1 VFGSGHF
8 ILQEKFWS
16 FIDRDGSGDLNM
28 FEFRNI
34 VAALDHGYMYAVP
47 WLVYPTVSTKH
58 MTQFS
63 ALYQDTE
70 KMNALFSVIPVSKAS
85 LPLSQESWQE
95 WVQEMEST
103 VPTFDMNTPM
113 ASDVS
118 RRTSLASMGMDSLP
132 ETKLYALTLA
142 TFPITKFISLKKHLH
157 SDEIFDF
164 MHAENGILKEMFEPW
179 VEVHAIQRLPDVEH
193 IFGDGAEKVLAIKHL
208 GVAGEEIEDK
218 TAVKVTGMVRF
229 PGPRTQDFV
238 CGLQFATISAY
249 EGKKCDAEELAR
261 GDCSPKGYKYELE
274 PVNYTADDL
283 GRFDLSIT
291 PGETWGFVASYE
303 GHDLCY
309 GGDELDDFP
318 CSVQKATLIQ
328 LHEQSF
334 DYNAYY
340 ELENVIGGEFIVYFD
355 VTRRQVDLGL
365 YAGACGNPYTKY
377 TFLITP
383 ANGCGAPIQLSDAEI
398 VGSTGSRFAKDQ
410 WTLVDPHDKS
420 SNVRLWPYAA
430 MDYYIQLMQAPD
442 VTDLTEDKILQE
454 YTGASCKPPGTNI
467 MQFFRDRDVLIQTM
481 LLLKRTFAEVR
492 YEYHGWFCVEP
503 TFGDISEKA
512 LQTSLTLIR
521 ADEMCIGADVAK
533 HDLTKNHLIG
543 TSNMQYSK
551 LSSQLSTNKFVAL
564 KVVEAHYTA
573 PDTITYCSMFERSVN
588 DVRTKLGVR
597 VQIQQDVGPQAMN
610 PCHSSNEPSEECV
623 FTTVNASSSLLQFH
637 SGEGEDSNSFE
648 VSSRGAMPNLVPPH
662 RRKFLAR
669 VERNDGWAIT
679 HLAVEREMVTIAS
692 KIRGG
697 GDDPNA
703 RYQSDTKFY
712 ATAPIRGLV
721 YTVVHDPPGGNSF
734 ASIRQGTNID
744 LDLALETT
752 RAVSADK
759 DTSGS
764 IGVDVAGGVE
774 IPGVSAGSAYGNV
787 VLEFED
793 DGEDSPGVAAFET
806 EHSAVFENTG
816 PSVEI
821 SATTDNGWD
830 FHFTLDR
837 TISSSADPALPG
849 RPGDTIL
856 GGGFEIVYL
865 RVDTVDIREN
875 CLKVIE
881 EVQWL
886 PRKPTSYL
894 LSVFHIEYKLLPEL
908 RSLINTTDDKDSIIT
923 DGEIGDKSNDEVKG
937 IWKHRLQISIQ
948 DWQRTLEWSTPDYNP
963 EGLLKL
969 NSAEQKTK
977 LSQIEKRYDETSVP
991 FTSDQSVFGRLMKP
1005 KIDDA
1010 YGAFTG
1016 GASKDW
1022 NGLSGVWKTIDSSV
1036 REIGSFSNGLNLN
1049 NIISG
1054 AGVSPSKSNE
1064 DWFPAKG
1071 YWLESWEM
1079 KGNEVGKNAFT
1090 SVENDKDSIPES
1102 LFSRGMSD
1110 LAEEDMR
1117 KRGGLVLDPKFFD
1130 KDVAARYMDS
1140 SVFGTKAPF
1149 SFGGTDKKD
1158 PKLQPKATGS
1168 EEDIYLT
1175 FSGGGHAL
1183 EFNSDISS
1191 NIDSWGYSWVIEGEA
1206 GSEEGYEQETAAS
1219 IVIGSTEH
1227 HDSKGKSAALER
1239 SMAWAKF
1246 GNLEVSYILGDPD
1259 PYDKFV
1265 VAVST
1270 DKRFGTPIFRT
1281 VGGASKCPGEPNTLW
1296 RESGLIVETAW
1307 ATGVNNKAIPPGQ
1320 NALFDI
1326 VITNESPYREGHIY
1340 GLLLTSGE
1348 QYTGDFGGNM
1358 MDLSFTLNGA
1368 DSLAPFHSLVP
1379 LHDVPSVDK
1388 NGDLK
1393 YTRLSLNVMKGQ
1405 FAQQYSSIG
1414 VQLVSECEWTMS
1426 RDILYRPPISST
1438 AFLGD
1443 FKWERECPKV
1453 EWGVTTYNTYLNT
1466 LVSKKTSPY
1475 INVTLMNPDPL
1486 NLWSADYKKGDLEKT
1501 NHLVHPNV
1509 EFVRVQWRGLGQGE
1523 WINSWDMLGDDQN
1536 IWKRDVKDADVHCKS
1551 ARGTGCEFKWNV
1563 ERQYFLNGLKD
1574 GTWEVRA
1581 KVFCSGYDAFA
1592 TSKVKGSVTEEN
1604 LNVVVDVTAPEI
1616 TSVSVYNRLLTI
1628 DYSEPVTCP
1637 QLKSDHMSYAVERV
1651 KTCKGDSVES
1661 GAVSPSAVFFHYQFT
1676 CLAGERGTIMAKWPY
1691 NAEAGVYK
1699 LTVNADKLGSMVTDF
1714 ASNPAFKEEIGG
1726 IKVGCESG
1734 ADSAA
1739 LLGNTSS
1746 RKESSTSETS
1756 GIHTFEVSSAKRAVA
1771 LTTKK
1776 KSNKAPGTT
1785 AKAEISLGAARLSPA
1800 ANFFSFT
1807 LPSTVGGKIF
1817 IATTILSMAFA
1828 LAHKRKTSSTLAPF
1842 AETENEKLLFLDS
1855 NESKSK
1861 TEREETYGSVI

>member
-1 VFGSGHF
+1 
-8 ILQEKFWS
+8 
-16 FIDRDGSGDLNM
+16 
-28 FEFRNI
+28 
-34 VAALDHGYMYAVP
+34 MYAVP

-58 MTQFS
+58 LTQFS
-63 ALYQDTE
+63 ALYQET
-70 KMNALFSVIPVSKAS
+70 KKINALFSIIPVSKAS
-85 LPLSQESWQE
+85 LPMSQEAWQE

-103 VPTFDMNTPM
+103 FPTFYIDTPLVN
-113 ASDVS
+113 DVS
-118 RRTSLASMGMDSLP
+118 RRTSLANMGIDSLP
-132 ETKLYALTLA
+132 ETKMYALPLA
-142 TFPITKFISLKKHLH
+142 TFPSTKFISLEKHLH
-157 SDEIFDF
+157 SESIFDF
-164 MHAENGILKEMFEPW
+164 MHEKNGILKEMFEPR
-179 VEVHAIQRLPDVEH
+179 VEVHAIQRLPDVKH

-208 GVAGEEIEDK
+208 GAAGEEIEDN
-218 TAVKVTGMVRF
+218 TAVTVTGMVRF
-229 PGPRTQDFV
+229 PGSRTQGFV

-261 GDCSPKGYKYELE
+261 GGCSPKGYKYEFE

-283 GRFDLSIT
+283 GRFDISIT
-291 PGETWGFVASYE
+291 PGETWAFVAFYE

-318 CSVQKATLIQ
+318 CSVQNSTSIQ

-334 DYNAYY
+334 GHNVYY

-355 VTRRQVDLGL
+355 VTQRQVDLGL
-365 YAGACGNPYTKY
+365 YAGACGDPYTKY

-383 ANGCGAPIQLSDAEI
+383 ANGCGAPIQLSDTEI

-430 MDYYIQLMQAPD
+430 MDYYIQLLQAPD

-467 MQFFRDRDVLIQTM
+467 MQFFRDRNVLVQTM
-481 LLLKRTFAEVR
+481 LLLERTFAEVR
-492 YEYHGWFCVEP
+492 YEYHGWFCVQS
-503 TFGDISEKA
+503 TFGDIPEKA
-512 LQTSLTLIR
+512 LQTSFTTIR
-521 ADEMCIGADVAK
+521 ADEVCIGADAAK

-551 LSSQLSTNKFVAL
+551 LSSKLSTDKFVSL

-573 PDTITYCSMFERSVN
+573 PDTITYCSNFERSVN
-588 DVRTKLGVR
+588 DVPTKLGVR

-623 FTTVNASSSLLQFH
+623 FTTVNASSSLLQF
-637 SGEGEDSNSFE
+637 SSEEGKDSNSFE
-648 VSSRGAMPNLVPPH
+648 VSSQGAVPNLVPPH

-669 VERNDGWAIT
+669 VERNDGWAVT
-679 HLAVEREMVTIAS
+679 SLAVERELVTIAS

-697 GDDPNA
+697 GDNPNA

-721 YTVVHDPPGGNSF
+721 YTVVHDPPGGNSL

-744 LDLALETT
+744 LELAIETT
-752 RAVSADK
+752 RALSADK

-764 IGVDVAGGVE
+764 IGIDVAGGVE

-793 DGEDSPGVAAFET
+793 DGEDSPGALAFET
-806 EHSAVFENTG
+806 EHSGVFENTG

-821 SATTDNGWD
+821 SASTDNGWD

-837 TISSSADPALPG
+837 TVSSSADPALPG
-849 RPGDTIL
+849 RPGDSIL

-894 LSVFHIEYKLLPEL
+894 VSVFHIEYKLLPEL
-908 RSLINTTDDKDSIIT
+908 RGLIATADDKDSIMT
-923 DGEIGDKSNDEVKG
+923 DGEMGDKSNDQVKG
-937 IWKHRLQISIQ
+937 IWKHRLQTSIQ
-948 DWQRTLEWSTPDYNP
+948 DWQRTLEWSSPDFNP
-963 EGLLKL
+963 EGFLKL

-977 LSQIEKRYDETSVP
+977 LSQIEKSYDKTSVP

-1005 KIDDA
+1005 KVDEA
-1010 YGAFTG
+1010 YGAYTG
-1016 GASKDW
+1016 GGTKDL
-1022 NGLSGVWKTIDSSV
+1022 NGLSSVWNTIDSSV
-1036 REIGSFSNGLNLN
+1036 REIGSFSKDLNLN

-1054 AGVSPSKSNE
+1054 ADVSSTGNE
-1064 DWFPAKG
+1064 DWFPEKG
-1071 YWLESWEM
+1071 SWLQSWEM
-1079 KGNEVGKNAFT
+1079 KGNEVGKNVFT
-1090 SVENDKDSIPES
+1090 SVENDEESVPES

-1110 LAEEDMR
+1110 LAEKDM
-1117 KRGGLVLDPKFFD
+1117 KERGRMVLDPKFFD
-1130 KDVAARYMDS
+1130 KDAAAKYMDS

-1149 SFGGTDKKD
+1149 RFGGKDKKD
-1158 PKLQPKATGS
+1158 PKLEPKATGS
-1168 EEDIYLT
+1168 EQNIYLT

-1183 EFNSDISS
+1183 EFNSAISS

-1206 GSEEGYEQETAAS
+1206 GSGEGYEMETAVS
-1219 IVIGSTEH
+1219 IVTGAAEH
-1227 HDSKGKSAALER
+1227 HNNKGKSASLER
-1239 SMAWAKF
+1239 TMAWAKY
-1246 GNLEVSYILGDPD
+1246 GNLEVSYSLGDPD

-1281 VGGASKCPGEPNTLW
+1281 IGGASKCPGEPNTLW

-1307 ATGVNNKAIPPGQ
+1307 APGVNNKFIPPGQ

-1326 VITNESPYREGHIY
+1326 IITNESPYRESHIY
-1340 GLLLTSGE
+1340 GLQLISGS
-1348 QYTGDFGGNM
+1348 QHTGDFGGNM
-1358 MDLSFTLNGA
+1358 LDLSFTVNGVPN
-1368 DSLAPFHSLVP
+1368 LAPFQQLVP
-1379 LHDVPSVDK
+1379 LHDVPSVDD
-1388 NGDLK
+1388 NGNLK
-1393 YTRLSLNVMKGQ
+1393 YTRLSLNIQKGKFSQ
-1405 FAQQYSSIG
+1405 KYSSIG
-1414 VQLVSECEWTMS
+1414 VELVSECEWTMS
-1426 RDILYRPPISST
+1426 RDILYRSPISSK
-1438 AFLGD
+1438 AYLGD

-1453 EWGVTTYNTYLNT
+1453 GWDATTYNTYLNT

-1475 INVTLMNPDPL
+1475 INITLMNPDPL
-1486 NLWSADYKKGDLEKT
+1486 NLWSADYVDGNLKKT

-1509 EFVRVQWRGLGQGE
+1509 EFVRVQWRKLGQGE
-1523 WINSWDMLGDDQN
+1523 WINSWDMLGDDPN
-1536 IWKRDVKDADVHCKS
+1536 IWKRDVKDADVQCKS
-1551 ARGTGCEFKWNV
+1551 ARGEGCTFKWNV

-1581 KVFCSGYDAFA
+1581 KVFCSGYDSFA
-1592 TSKVKGSVTEEN
+1592 TSEIKGSVTDEN

-1628 DYSEPVTCP
+1628 DYSEPVICP

-1661 GAVSPSAVFFHYQFT
+1661 GAVSSSAVFFHYQFT
-1676 CLAGERGTIMAKWPY
+1676 CLTGDRGTIMAKWPY
-1691 NAEAGVYK
+1691 NAEPGVYK
-1699 LTVNADKLGSMVTDF
+1699 LTVNADKLGSMVSDF
-1714 ASNPAFKEEIGG
+1714 ALNPAFKEEIGG
-1726 IKVGCESG
+1726 IRMGCESG
-1734 ADSAA
+1734 ADSAGA
-1739 LLGNTSS
+1739 LGGTKSRNKLSASASS
-1746 RKESSTSETS
+1746 RS
-1756 GIHTFEVSSAKRAVA
+1756 HTLEISSASRPDT

-1776 KSNKAPGTT
+1776 KANKASETT
-1785 AKAEISLGAARLSPA
+1785 ANAEVSLGAARWSSA
-1800 ANFFSFT
+1800 ANFLSFT
-1807 LPSTVGGKIF
+1807 PPSTVGTKIF
-1817 IATTILSMAFA
+1817 IALTIFSMAFA
-1828 LAHKRKTSSTLAPF
+1828 LARKRKTSSPTLALF
-1842 AETENEKLLFLDS
+1842 ADTENEKLLFLDGYD
-1855 NESKSK
+1855 SKDK